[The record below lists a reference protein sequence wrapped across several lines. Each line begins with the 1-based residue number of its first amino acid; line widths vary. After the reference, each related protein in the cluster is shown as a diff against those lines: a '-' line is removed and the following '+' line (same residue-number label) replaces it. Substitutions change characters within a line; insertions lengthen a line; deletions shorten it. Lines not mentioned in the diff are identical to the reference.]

1 MGEGGGDPGDEQVI
15 AIANSLAGGDTH
27 VVEMV
32 VSFRVHSKSVGE
44 IGDVC
49 DGVLGDVCDGVM
61 MFVELQHK
69 SVLSVGQH
77 ESVLSVGEDGYAK
90 TSAQS
95 RDT

>member
-15 AIANSLAGGDTH
+15 AIASYLAGGDAH

-32 VSFRVHSKSVGE
+32 VSSCIHSKLVGG

-49 DGVLGDVCDGVM
+49 DGVLGDVCNGVM

-69 SVLSVGQH
+69 SVLLVGQH

-90 TSAQS
+90 TLAQS